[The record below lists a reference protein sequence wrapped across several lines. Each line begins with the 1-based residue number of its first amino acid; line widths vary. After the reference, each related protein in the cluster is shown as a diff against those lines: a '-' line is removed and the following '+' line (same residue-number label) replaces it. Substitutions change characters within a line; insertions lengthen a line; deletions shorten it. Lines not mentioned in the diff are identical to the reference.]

1 MAQFQLLWQA
11 GQGHFVL
18 SAESGHT
25 PGMAK
30 GGPNTAT
37 DRGICAPDKLGALG
51 AKIHGFR
58 KITCFLGT
66 RKQHDL
72 KPGSWCIS

>member
-51 AKIHGFR
+51 AKCMASEKLLAF
-58 KITCFLGT
+58 
-66 RKQHDL
+66 
-72 KPGSWCIS
+72 